1 MQALR
6 DILRQSLKSS
16 LDRLTPLDR
25 LATVWPVV
33 AGHAIASHSTI
44 IALENGVAT
53 AEVTGTEWLQQ
64 LRSMTPQLR
73 GDLQQ
78 VSGIPLTDI
87 LFLLPPGRNQGLRAA
102 AVRPK

>member
-16 LDRLTPLDR
+16 LDKLAPLDR
-25 LATVWPVV
+25 LAAAWPVA
-33 AGHAIASHSTI
+33 AGHSIARHSAVI
-44 IALENGVAT
+44 SLQNGVAT
-53 AEVTGTEWLQQ
+53 VEVTTPEWLQQ

-87 LFLLPPGRNQGLRAA
+87 LFVLPPSRNQGSRAA
-102 AVRPK
+102 AVRPR